1 MNYCGT
7 RILAMMRFPFKR
19 GDSFLLFL
27 KNHFLEN
34 GVATYFVIFLKGK
47 QNKK

>member
-7 RILAMMRFPFKR
+7 CILAMMRFPFKR
-19 GDSFLLFL
+19 GDSFLIFL

-34 GVATYFVIFLKGK
+34 GLELPLILLYF
-47 QNKK
+47 